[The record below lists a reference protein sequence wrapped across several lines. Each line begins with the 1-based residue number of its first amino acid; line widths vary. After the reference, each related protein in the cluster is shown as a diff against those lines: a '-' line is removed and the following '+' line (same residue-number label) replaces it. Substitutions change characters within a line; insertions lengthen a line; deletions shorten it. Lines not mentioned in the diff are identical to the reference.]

1 LRLIGDSGRVRPARS
16 LPQGARCAKRSGRAA
31 YKLFWRLPYRHK
43 EPPVHFQGIRHP
55 RVTHAIVAPVLLL
68 LGALSLAGCGSQPT
82 AAGAQQADAPRDQTF
97 TRVLVVGV
105 TPHVNQRCAF
115 EFFLASQIKSES
127 TKGVRSCDAVK
138 EKNPLT
144 LESIEAAIA
153 AQQVDA
159 VVATTLVTA
168 DWAAEEGRGRD
179 ERGGGMYKATDAGYA
194 TGYYGAY
201 GIPVVYGEFQ
211 TAPSITTVT
220 GEVKV
225 ITKVYET
232 RGATLV
238 YTVETTAK
246 NLESRDAALAS
257 VAESIAKRLRREGL
271 IR

>member
-1 LRLIGDSGRVRPARS
+1 VRTKAVRP
-16 LPQGARCAKRSGRAA
+16 
-31 YKLFWRLPYRHK
+31 
-43 EPPVHFQGIRHP
+43 P
-55 RVTHAIVAPVLLL
+55 RTSYAGVAPILLL
-68 LGALSLAGCGSQPT
+68 LGAVSLSGCGSQPT
-82 AAGAQQADAPRDQTF
+82 AAGARQEGVPRDKSF
-97 TRVLVVGV
+97 TRILVVGV
-105 TPHVNQRCAF
+105 TPHVNQRCGF
-115 EFFLASQIKSES
+115 EFFLASQITSES
-127 TKGVRSCDAVK
+127 TKGIRSCDAVK

-153 AQQVDA
+153 SQQADA
-159 VVATTLVTA
+159 VVATTLVAA
-168 DWAAEEGRGRD
+168 DWGSEEGRGRD

-220 GEVKV
+220 GEARV

-246 NLESRDAALAS
+246 NLESRDSGLAS

>member
-1 LRLIGDSGRVRPARS
+1 MLGVASLSG
-16 LPQGARCAKRSGRAA
+16 CSG
-31 YKLFWRLPYRHK
+31 
-43 EPPVHFQGIRHP
+43 
-55 RVTHAIVAPVLLL
+55 
-68 LGALSLAGCGSQPT
+68 QPT
-82 AAGAQQADAPRDQTF
+82 AAGARQVDAQRDQPF
-97 TRVLVVGV
+97 TRVLVVGA

-115 EFFLASQIKSES
+115 EFFLASQITSES
-127 TKGVRSCDAVK
+127 TKGIRSCDAVK

-153 AQQVDA
+153 AQKVDA
-159 VVATTLVTA
+159 VVATTLVAA
-168 DWAAEEGRGRD
+168 DFGAEEGRGRD

-225 ITKVYET
+225 VTKVYET

-238 YTVETTAK
+238 HTEETTAK
-246 NLESRDAALAS
+246 NLESRDSALAS

>member
-1 LRLIGDSGRVRPARS
+1 M
-16 LPQGARCAKRSGRAA
+16 
-31 YKLFWRLPYRHK
+31 
-43 EPPVHFQGIRHP
+43 HFQGLRHP
-55 RVTHAIVAPVLLL
+55 RVTHASVTPVLLL
-68 LGALSLAGCGSQPT
+68 LGAVSLSGCSSQPT
-82 AAGAQQADAPRDQTF
+82 AAAARPSDAQRDKTF
-97 TRVLVVGV
+97 SRVLVVGV
-105 TPHVNQRCAF
+105 TPHVNQRCGF

-127 TKGVRSCDAVK
+127 TQGIRSCDVVK

-153 AQQVDA
+153 AQKVDA

-168 DWAAEEGRGRD
+168 EWGAEEGRGRD

-220 GEVKV
+220 GAVKV

-246 NLESRDAALAS
+246 NLESRDSALAS
-257 VAESIAKRLRREGL
+257 LAESIAKRLRREGL

>member
-1 LRLIGDSGRVRPARS
+1 MHSQRLRL
-16 LPQGARCAKRSGRAA
+16 
-31 YKLFWRLPYRHK
+31 
-43 EPPVHFQGIRHP
+43 
-55 RVTHAIVAPVLLL
+55 LLL

-168 DWAAEEGRGRD
+168 EWGAEEGRGRD

-194 TGYYGAY
+194 TSYYGAY

-220 GEVKV
+220 GAVKV

-246 NLESRDAALAS
+246 NLESRDSALAS
-257 VAESIAKRLRREGL
+257 LAESIAKRLRREGL

>member
-1 LRLIGDSGRVRPARS
+1 MRSRACRGFSINPA
-16 LPQGARCAKRSGRAA
+16 
-31 YKLFWRLPYRHK
+31 
-43 EPPVHFQGIRHP
+43 GI
-55 RVTHAIVAPVLLL
+55 VPVLLL
-68 LGALSLAGCGSQPT
+68 LGAVSLSGCGTQPT
-82 AAGAQQADAPRDQTF
+82 ASGARQEGAPRDQTF

-105 TPHVNQRCAF
+105 TPHVNQRCGF
-115 EFFLASQIKSES
+115 EFFLASQITSES
-127 TKGVRSCDAVK
+127 TKGIRSCDAVK
-138 EKNPLT
+138 AKNPLT
-144 LESIEAAIA
+144 LESIESAIA
-153 AQQVDA
+153 LQQADA

-168 DWAAEEGRGRD
+168 EWGAEEGRGRD
-179 ERGGGMYKATDAGYA
+179 ERGGGMYKATDAGYE

-201 GIPVVYGEFQ
+201 GIPVIYGEFQ

-220 GEVKV
+220 GEVRV

-232 RGATLV
+232 RGAKLV

>member
-1 LRLIGDSGRVRPARS
+1 MSTEG
-16 LPQGARCAKRSGRAA
+16 
-31 YKLFWRLPYRHK
+31 F
-43 EPPVHFQGIRHP
+43 RHP
-55 RVTHAIVAPVLLL
+55 RAGRSTTRSILLL
-68 LGALSLAGCGSQPT
+68 LGAASLSGCGSQPT
-82 AAGAQQADAPRDQTF
+82 AAGARQEGAPRDQSF

-105 TPHVNQRCAF
+105 SPHVNQRCGF
-115 EFFLASQIKSES
+115 EFFLASQITSES
-127 TKGVRSCDAVK
+127 TKGIRSCDAVK

-153 AQQVDA
+153 SQKADA

-168 DWAAEEGRGRD
+168 DWSAEEGRGRD

-194 TGYYGAY
+194 TSYYGAY

-220 GEVKV
+220 GEAKV
-225 ITKVYET
+225 ITRVYET

-238 YTVETTAK
+238 YTVETTVK

-257 VAESIAKRLRREGL
+257 IAESISSMSR
-271 IR
+271 

>member
-1 LRLIGDSGRVRPARS
+1 VSTEG
-16 LPQGARCAKRSGRAA
+16 
-31 YKLFWRLPYRHK
+31 F
-43 EPPVHFQGIRHP
+43 RHP
-55 RVTHAIVAPVLLL
+55 RAGRSTARSILLL
-68 LGALSLAGCGSQPT
+68 LCAASLSGCGSQPT
-82 AAGAQQADAPRDQTF
+82 AAGARQEGASRDQSF

-105 TPHVNQRCAF
+105 TPHVNQRCGF
-115 EFFLASQIKSES
+115 EFFLASQITSES
-127 TKGVRSCDAVK
+127 TKGIRSCDAVK

-153 AQQVDA
+153 SQKADA

-168 DWAAEEGRGRD
+168 DWSAEEGRGRD
-179 ERGGGMYKATDAGYA
+179 ERGGGMYKATDAGYE
-194 TGYYGAY
+194 TSYYGAY

-220 GEVKV
+220 GEAKV

-232 RGATLV
+232 RGAKLV
-238 YTVETTAK
+238 YTVETTTK

-257 VAESIAKRLRREGL
+257 IAESVAKRLRREGL

>member
-1 LRLIGDSGRVRPARS
+1 VHS
-16 LPQGARCAKRSGRAA
+16 QG
-31 YKLFWRLPYRHK
+31 L
-43 EPPVHFQGIRHP
+43 RHP
-55 RVTHAIVAPVLLL
+55 RLNHASIARLLLL
-68 LGALSLAGCGSQPT
+68 LGAASLSGCGSQPT
-82 AAGAQQADAPRDQTF
+82 AAGARQEGAPRDQSF

-105 TPHVNQRCAF
+105 TPHVNQRCGF
-115 EFFLASQIKSES
+115 EFFLASQITSES
-127 TKGVRSCDAVK
+127 TKGIRSCDVVK

-153 AQQVDA
+153 SQKADA

-168 DWAAEEGRGRD
+168 DWSAEEGRGRD

-220 GEVKV
+220 GEAKV

>member
-1 LRLIGDSGRVRPARS
+1 VPIRTFRRLRINQAS
-16 LPQGARCAKRSGRAA
+16 
-31 YKLFWRLPYRHK
+31 
-43 EPPVHFQGIRHP
+43 
-55 RVTHAIVAPVLLL
+55 VAPILVL
-68 LGALSLAGCGSQPT
+68 LGAAALSGCGSQPT
-82 AAGAQQADAPRDQTF
+82 AAGARPEGAPRDQTF

-153 AQQVDA
+153 AQEADA

-168 DWAAEEGRGRD
+168 DWGAEEGRGRD
-179 ERGGGMYKATDAGYA
+179 ERGGGMYKATGAGYA

-220 GEVKV
+220 GAVKV

>member
-1 LRLIGDSGRVRPARS
+1 VHSQGLRL
-16 LPQGARCAKRSGRAA
+16 
-31 YKLFWRLPYRHK
+31 
-43 EPPVHFQGIRHP
+43 
-55 RVTHAIVAPVLLL
+55 LLL
-68 LGALSLAGCGSQPT
+68 LGALSLAGCSSQPT
-82 AAGAQQADAPRDQTF
+82 AAGAQQADVPRDQRF

-105 TPHVNQRCAF
+105 TPNVNQRCAF
-115 EFFLASQIKSES
+115 EFFLASQIKSEA
-127 TKGVRSCDAVK
+127 TKGITSCDAVK

-168 DWAAEEGRGRD
+168 DWGAEEGRGRD

-220 GEVKV
+220 GAVKV

-246 NLESRDAALAS
+246 NLESRDSALAA

>member
-1 LRLIGDSGRVRPARS
+1 VRTRDFRRLQIDQA
-16 LPQGARCAKRSGRAA
+16 
-31 YKLFWRLPYRHK
+31 
-43 EPPVHFQGIRHP
+43 GIVP
-55 RVTHAIVAPVLLL
+55 ILLL
-68 LGALSLAGCGSQPT
+68 LGAASLSGCGSQPT
-82 AAGAQQADAPRDQTF
+82 AAGARQEGAPRDQSF
-97 TRVLVVGV
+97 TRILVVGV
-105 TPHVNQRCAF
+105 TPHVNQRCGF
-115 EFFLASQIKSES
+115 EFFLASQITSES
-127 TKGVRSCDAVK
+127 TKGIRSCDAVK

-153 AQQVDA
+153 AQKADA
-159 VVATTLVTA
+159 VVATTLVAA
-168 DWAAEEGRGRD
+168 DWSAEEGRGRD

-257 VAESIAKRLRREGL
+257 IAESIAKRLRREGL

>member
-1 LRLIGDSGRVRPARS
+1 VSTEG
-16 LPQGARCAKRSGRAA
+16 
-31 YKLFWRLPYRHK
+31 F
-43 EPPVHFQGIRHP
+43 RHP
-55 RVTHAIVAPVLLL
+55 RAGRSTTRSILLL
-68 LGALSLAGCGSQPT
+68 LGAASLSGCGSQPT
-82 AAGAQQADAPRDQTF
+82 AAGARQEGTPRDQSF

-105 TPHVNQRCAF
+105 SPHVNQRCGF
-115 EFFLASQIKSES
+115 EFFLASQITSES
-127 TKGVRSCDAVK
+127 TKGIRSCDAVK

-153 AQQVDA
+153 SQKADA

-168 DWAAEEGRGRD
+168 DWSAEEGRGRD

-194 TGYYGAY
+194 TSYYGAY

-225 ITKVYET
+225 VTKVYET

-238 YTVETTAK
+238 YTVETTAR

-257 VAESIAKRLRREGL
+257 IAESVAKRLRREGL